1 MVWAQVLGRSV
12 NYGCDDPTMV
22 EQNMAPFMPKWM
34 AYEMRLMAE
43 RYVSEGML
51 PETGDIE
58 RLTKILGRSLHSYRD
73 FATQFFVVQ
82 QTPSNAALSRRII
95 SQPIV

>member
-12 NYGCDDPTMV
+12 NYGCYDPTMV
-22 EQNMAPFMPKWM
+22 EQNMATFMPKWM

-51 PETGDIE
+51 SGTGDIE
-58 RLTKILGRSLHSYRD
+58 RLTEILGRSLHSYRD
-73 FATQFFVVQ
+73 FATQFLVVQ
-82 QTPSNAALSRRII
+82 RIPSNAALSRRII
-95 SQPIV
+95 SQPIF